1 MDKSDQGQGEG
12 AGRTGES
19 PGVSGMSALATAPES
34 SLTASSPSPLSPKGD
49 DRETNFNPVVID
61 PVFVTPVK
69 RKQRTASSTPTSADS
84 QSSRT
89 SAKKKRM
96 LLPSPGK
103 RYLQAQPQAQT
114 VPQTETVEEIAEMV
128 ALGEVCHEPAKVSKK

>member
-12 AGRTGES
+12 AGKTGVS

-128 ALGEVCHEPAKVSKK
+128 ALGEVCHEPVKVSKK